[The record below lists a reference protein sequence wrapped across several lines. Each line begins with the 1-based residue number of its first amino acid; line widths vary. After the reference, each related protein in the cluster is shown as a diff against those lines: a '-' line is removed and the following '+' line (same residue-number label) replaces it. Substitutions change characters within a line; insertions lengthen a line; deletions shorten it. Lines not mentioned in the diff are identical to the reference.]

1 MRRVLLGCLVGLAV
15 TVPITLWA
23 GSALKSGSIDSSS
36 GVPDK
41 DLKYE
46 DFQITSDGF
55 ITGYVVNASGKTRS
69 AVRVD
74 MWTTNRNETK
84 ILWRK
89 SLTLGDIGP
98 HEKKLVKEAYKED
111 TEEPS
116 RTEIKLR
123 LPSGA
128 NFRNK

>member
-1 MRRVLLGCLVGLAV
+1 MRKVLLSCVLVLIVVVSSGA
-15 TVPITLWA
+15 WA
-23 GSALKSGSIDSSS
+23 GSGLKSGTIDSSS

-46 DFQITSDGF
+46 DFQITGDGF
-55 ITGYVVNASGKTRS
+55 ITGYIVNSSGKVRP
-69 AVRVD
+69 AVRLD
-74 MWTTNRNETK
+74 LWTTNKSETR

-89 SLTLGDIGP
+89 SLAVGDIGP
-98 HEKKLVKEAYKED
+98 HEKKQVKEPYKED

-116 RTEIKLR
+116 RTEIKFR

-128 NFRNK
+128 NYRNK